1 MPPAPPF
8 NPFSPHPF
16 GFGGRFAYNN
26 SGNERNYFALI
37 PAPMASGSTDG
48 QIFSSAGMPR
58 WYALRVRSNFEK
70 PVSNLLQS
78 KGLEEYLPVYRA
90 RRLWSDRIR
99 QIDMPLFPGYVFCR
113 ISPGQCSSML
123 ATTGVVT
130 VVGIQNRPLP
140 IDDEE
145 IAVVRRMVESRSVVE
160 PWPFLQVGQRVRV
173 RRGPLAGVEGILIK
187 MKNSCRLVVSV
198 SLLGRSVATEF
209 DAAYLT
215 RI

>member
-1 MPPAPPF
+1 
-8 NPFSPHPF
+8 
-16 GFGGRFAYNN
+16 
-26 SGNERNYFALI
+26 
-37 PAPMASGSTDG
+37 
-48 QIFSSAGMPR
+48 
-58 WYALRVRSNFEK
+58 
-70 PVSNLLQS
+70 
-78 KGLEEYLPVYRA
+78 
-90 RRLWSDRIR
+90 
-99 QIDMPLFPGYVFCR
+99 
-113 ISPGQCSSML
+113 ML

-145 IAVVRRMVESRSVVE
+145 IAVVRRMVESQSVVE

-198 SLLGRSVATEF
+198 SLLGRSIATEF